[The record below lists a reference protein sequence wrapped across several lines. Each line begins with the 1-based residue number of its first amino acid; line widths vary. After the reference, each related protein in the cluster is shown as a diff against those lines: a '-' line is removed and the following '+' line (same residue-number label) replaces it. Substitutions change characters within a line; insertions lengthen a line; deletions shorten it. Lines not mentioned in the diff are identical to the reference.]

1 MPNPYLILTE
11 NEKKD
16 YLVTAEVKEDRDFK
30 AFVYYI
36 QPIQSAEVLL
46 SSATNSSNISPTTAF
61 YEDILTAQ
69 ILKNDPCSPLLLYTA
84 IKVYLMKS
92 NLS

>member
-11 NEKKD
+11 NNKKNI

-36 QPIQSAEVLL
+36 QPI
-46 SSATNSSNISPTTAF
+46 
-61 YEDILTAQ
+61 
-69 ILKNDPCSPLLLYTA
+69 
-84 IKVYLMKS
+84 
-92 NLS
+92 

>member
-36 QPIQSAEVLL
+36 QPI
-46 SSATNSSNISPTTAF
+46 
-61 YEDILTAQ
+61 
-69 ILKNDPCSPLLLYTA
+69 
-84 IKVYLMKS
+84 
-92 NLS
+92 